1 VAMATYVLKRLALS
15 FVVLFCVSVITFAL
29 VRLAGDPAVAVAG
42 QDATEAELEA
52 VRVAMGFNRPLAV
65 QYVEW
70 LGRVAS
76 GDLGYSNILRR
87 PVLDVMV
94 ERIPVTATLAG
105 LSLLV
110 AVSVAFPLGILSA
123 LHPNSWIDRLSLS
136 LAVVGQAL
144 PNFFFGLMLIMA
156 FAVTFRW
163 FPVSGDSG
171 LRSFVLPAIALGY
184 SSAPPIMR
192 LIRSGM
198 IEVLESDY
206 IRTARAMGLAR
217 HRIVLRHALRNAVL
231 PVVSLMAV
239 QLGFMLSGSII
250 VETVFSM
257 NGLGRLGWQSIQRTD
272 LEMMQALVMV
282 ISMVYLVLI
291 LLADILNGYLDPR
304 IRIR

>member
-1 VAMATYVLKRLALS
+1 MATYVLKRLALS

-110 AVSVAFPLGILSA
+110 AVSVAFPLDILSA

>member
-1 VAMATYVLKRLALS
+1 MATYVLKRLALS

>member
-1 VAMATYVLKRLALS
+1 MASYVLKRLALS

>member
-1 VAMATYVLKRLALS
+1 MFLL
-15 FVVLFCVSVITFAL
+15 I
-29 VRLAGDPAVAVAG
+29 
-42 QDATEAELEA
+42 QEA
-52 VRVAMGFNRPLAV
+52 FK
-65 QYVEW
+65 
-70 LGRVAS
+70 
-76 GDLGYSNILRR
+76 
-87 PVLDVMV
+87 
-94 ERIPVTATLAG
+94 
-105 LSLLV
+105 SLM
-110 AVSVAFPLGILSA
+110 
-123 LHPNSWIDRLSLS
+123 SWIDRLSLS